1 MNRRAYVIGAAA
13 AIVGRWL
20 DLGTAAAQDW
30 IVDEIHHAAWRH
42 GVDGGWLEATARC
55 ESGLDPY
62 AVNPRTG
69 DSGLFQF
76 NPQTWEMWGGG
87 DIWSVHDQCE
97 KAAWAFGQGLAH
109 HWCCSGEWRGGPC
122 Q

>member
-1 MNRRAYVIGAAA
+1 MNRRTVLVGGALAV
-13 AIVGRWL
+13 VGRWL
-20 DLGTAAAQDW
+20 DARQAAAEEW
-30 IVDEIHHAAWRH
+30 IVEEIHHAAWRH
-42 GVDGGWLEATARC
+42 GVDGAWLEATARC
-55 ESGLDPY
+55 ESQLNPY

-76 NPQTWEMWGGG
+76 NPTTWEMWGGG
-87 DIWSVHDQCE
+87 DIWSVHDQSE
-97 KAAWAFGQGLAH
+97 KAAWAFANGLAH

>member
-1 MNRRAYVIGAAA
+1 M
-13 AIVGRWL
+13 
-20 DLGTAAAQDW
+20 
-30 IVDEIHHAAWRH
+30 
-42 GVDGGWLEATARC
+42 DGGWLEATARC